1 MPDPYLYE
9 DVPVLRNKLDIR
21 DGKTLDLVEAEQS
34 RQNMMLLYE
43 KGFDDFT
50 PAGLCRIHRILL
62 DAVCDEPADY
72 DAASLE
78 ESEPEQQSEKYKK
91 YQREEYKPPPH
102 YRRED

>member
-21 DGKTLDLVEAEQS
+21 DDKTLDLVEAEQS

-50 PAGLCRIHRILL
+50 PAGLCQIHQILL
-62 DAVCDEPADY
+62 DAVCDEPTDY

-78 ESEPEQQSEKYKK
+78 GSEQEP
-91 YQREEYKPPPH
+91 
-102 YRRED
+102 